1 MLSEKDLDMI
11 EGISP
16 ILGDYLLV
24 SINEGVQSMLD
35 IIVQNEGNYEEFFK
49 SLDTFEA
56 KEMLS
61 FINEVALPFYTK
73 REMFE
78 YSTKCKKISD
88 LITKYKG

>member
-1 MLSEKDLDMI
+1 MLSEKDLNLI
-11 EGISP
+11 ESISP
-16 ILGDYLLV
+16 VLGDYLLV

-35 IIVQNEGNYEEFFK
+35 IIIQNEDNYEEFFK
-49 SLDTFEA
+49 GVDTYEA
-56 KEMLS
+56 KEMLN

-78 YSTKCKKISD
+78 YSAKCKKISD

>member
-1 MLSEKDLDMI
+1 MLSEKDLDLI

-16 ILGDYLLV
+16 VLKDYLLV

-35 IIVQNEGNYEEFFK
+35 IIVQNEGKYDDFFK
-49 SLDTFEA
+49 SITNSEA
-56 KEMLS
+56 KEMLN

-78 YSTKCKKISD
+78 YSAKCKKISD